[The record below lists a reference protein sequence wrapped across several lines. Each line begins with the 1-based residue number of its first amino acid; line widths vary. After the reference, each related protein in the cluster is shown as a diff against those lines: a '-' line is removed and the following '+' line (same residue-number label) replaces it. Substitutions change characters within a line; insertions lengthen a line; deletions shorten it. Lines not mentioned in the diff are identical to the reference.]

1 MLPVAEL
8 GISVPLLATAEVGD
22 EDVALLTL
30 PPFAGIVMVVVTPM
44 VVWVLIVTVLPP
56 PPL

>member
-8 GISVPLLATAEVGD
+8 GISAPLVATAEVGD

-44 VVWVLIVTVLPP
+44 VV
-56 PPL
+56 